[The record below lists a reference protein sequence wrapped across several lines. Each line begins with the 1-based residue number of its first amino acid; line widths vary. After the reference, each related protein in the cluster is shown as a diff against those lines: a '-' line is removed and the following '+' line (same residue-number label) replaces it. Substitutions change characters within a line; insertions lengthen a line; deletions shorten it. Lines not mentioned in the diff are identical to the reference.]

1 MYTLFSS
8 LFPLLLHI
16 TVTGFTQE
24 YRGGSAGLIS
34 PVDILD
40 FELEIANVDKRR
52 IKQIKIHIP
61 DDL

>member
-8 LFPLLLHI
+8 FFPLLLHI

-24 YRGGSAGLIS
+24 YRGSAGLIS